1 MKTRFLFLFLFI
13 LINVNAQQSNL
24 QKALT
29 LYENFETP
37 KADIVLSSIN
47 VEKLSNS
54 QKKSHRFVRNKT
66 ISFRLLAPDIP
77 ICDYCVGIISF
88 VFD

>member
-13 LINVNAQQSNL
+13 LINVNAQQANL

-29 LYENFETP
+29 FYENFETP

-54 QKKSHRFVRNKT
+54 QKNPTGSSEIRLYHFACLHQ
-66 ISFRLLAPDIP
+66 ISQFAITAL
-77 ICDYCVGIISF
+77 G
-88 VFD
+88 